1 MSVLYFIR
9 HKTDKTQAYIGI
21 DTPATEGYY
30 PRAYEHVQS
39 AYKTGKYQYAD
50 QFISKFGAYQF
61 NFSVVDETTCYG
73 LDKSKFEL
81 FSKYW
86 KSTNDYRAMLSWAEV
101 CWIYLYRNTFAH
113 QNREWGGED
122 TFVYQTD
129 VLKNALSKANLLGS
143 KFGQELIKH
152 VESKQITWK
161 AHTLDD
167 QNIYKLFWPEEYI
180 IKDWIRTG
188 LSNYLASTELLTESI
203 IDSLKSL
210 DGKTISNENTINLTK
225 NIKDYFKK
233 NLNPSNF
240 KTELNALGTA
250 LGYSIDLSIDEAAI
264 DQMAKAL
271 AVTFVI
277 DRSTKEIRLGKTK
290 STDTIKNIFKT
301 NFRQQRKN
309 LPPWFA
315 KGSPNLKG
323 KSINDYVK
331 QLTIQDSWRI
341 LSQYLSPVESAMDID
356 SLSDKVPFVSSLDD
370 TDKPLLNNLVHDLKR
385 EALEGPIEVFKT
397 EGEMWNVFGEGMIPF
412 RRREW
417 QNGKVWVKEKTYNLI
432 KQTEAENLSN
442 WTIW

>member
-1 MSVLYFIR
+1 M
-9 HKTDKTQAYIGI
+9 
-21 DTPATEGYY
+21 
-30 PRAYEHVQS
+30 
-39 AYKTGKYQYAD
+39 
-50 QFISKFGAYQF
+50 
-61 NFSVVDETTCYG
+61 
-73 LDKSKFEL
+73 
-81 FSKYW
+81 
-86 KSTNDYRAMLSWAEV
+86 
-101 CWIYLYRNTFAH
+101 
-113 QNREWGGED
+113 
-122 TFVYQTD
+122 
-129 VLKNALSKANLLGS
+129 
-143 KFGQELIKH
+143 
-152 VESKQITWK
+152 
-161 AHTLDD
+161 
-167 QNIYKLFWPEEYI
+167 
-180 IKDWIRTG
+180 
-188 LSNYLASTELLTESI
+188 TESI

-331 QLTIQDSWRI
+331 QLTIQDS
-341 LSQYLSPVESAMDID
+341 
-356 SLSDKVPFVSSLDD
+356 
-370 TDKPLLNNLVHDLKR
+370 
-385 EALEGPIEVFKT
+385 
-397 EGEMWNVFGEGMIPF
+397 
-412 RRREW
+412 
-417 QNGKVWVKEKTYNLI
+417 
-432 KQTEAENLSN
+432 
-442 WTIW
+442 